1 MLCSIGYIWWPYAF
15 LSNCLLVAPA
25 DPCMTFDPLMHY
37 TLVWGSFCQIWR
49 PQGISKEFD
58 LWLTLA
64 DPCMTSDPAMS
75 YTLIKGSSYQI
86 WWPYGISKQFDLW
99 LTLADPCMTFD
110 PNNALRSG
118 QGFFPP
124 NLVAI
129 GHLLSKLTPTWP
141 QLTPIWPSTPAMHYA
156 LVRGSYHQM
165 WWPYGIAKQ
174 FDPWLTPMTPAW
186 HLTPALH
193 YALVRGSSHQIW

>member
-1 MLCSIGYIWWPYAF
+1 MLCSIGYIRWPSAF
-15 LSNCLLVAPA
+15 LSNCLLV
-25 DPCMTFDPLMHY
+25 DPSWPLMTFDPSMHY
-37 TLVWGSFCQIWR
+37 TLVWGSFCQIWW

-64 DPCMTSDPAMS
+64 DPCMTSDPAIS

-99 LTLADPCMTFD
+99 LTPADPCMTFD
-110 PNNALRSG
+110 PSNTLRSG

-129 GHLLSKLTPTWP
+129 GHC
-141 QLTPIWPSTPAMHYA
+141 
-156 LVRGSYHQM
+156 
-165 WWPYGIAKQ
+165 
-174 FDPWLTPMTPAW
+174 
-186 HLTPALH
+186 
-193 YALVRGSSHQIW
+193 